1 MEELSTNEDNYNE
14 EFQNNHTQSIILKEK
29 DGITISRTFEGN
41 YDINFEMTQL
51 LHMPSFI
58 DFSMFKIIMDLNKDI
73 FETSNIDI
81 VSNNEAVITV
91 KFKQYLSDLG
101 VQSLNQCLRIV
112 KMHQI
117 IDGEIRKTVFHINTI
132 VDDNNIISGTLQN
145 SSFVEC
151 TFLTNNT
158 VSININQS
166 TTNDIILPFA
176 ERMGVNV
183 SGKIISRL
191 KQFIENMGNI

>member
-1 MEELSTNEDNYNE
+1 MEEIGTIEDKYNE
-14 EFQNNHTQSIILKEK
+14 EFQDNHAQSIILKEK

-101 VQSLNQCLRIV
+101 IQSLNQCLRIV

-117 IDGEIRKTVFHINTI
+117 IDGEIR
-132 VDDNNIISGTLQN
+132 
-145 SSFVEC
+145 
-151 TFLTNNT
+151 
-158 VSININQS
+158 
-166 TTNDIILPFA
+166 
-176 ERMGVNV
+176 
-183 SGKIISRL
+183 
-191 KQFIENMGNI
+191 

>member
-1 MEELSTNEDNYNE
+1 MEEIGTIEDKYNE
-14 EFQNNHTQSIILKEK
+14 EFQDNHAQSIILKEK

-101 VQSLNQCLRIV
+101 IQSLNQCLRII
-112 KMHQI
+112 KMHEV